1 MKLEDILEHWS
12 KDALYDDLNLDQDSL
27 AISSLHA
34 KYIQILAIERSLLR
48 SCLAKKKGLYKDLR
62 EYYLGSLNNNEDL
75 ERIGREPF
83 LHKVLKNE
91 VHNYVDSDGEL
102 MKLDNRI
109 AMQEEKVETLTSII
123 KTIHQRSF
131 DIKHAIEWR
140 KFTHGF

>member
-12 KDALYDDLNLDQDSL
+12 KDALYDDLNLDRDSL

-48 SCLAKKKGLYKDLR
+48 SCMAKKKGLYKDLR
-62 EYYLGSLNNNEDL
+62 EYYLGTLNNNEDL

-109 AMQEEKVETLTSII
+109 SMQEEKVETLTSII

>member
-1 MKLEDILEHWS
+1 MKLEDILENWS

-48 SCLAKKKGLYKDLR
+48 SCMAKKKGLYKDLR
-62 EYYLGSLNNNEDL
+62 EYYLGTLNNNEDL

-109 AMQEEKVETLTSII
+109 TMQEEKVETLTSNI

>member
-1 MKLEDILEHWS
+1 MKLEDILENWS
-12 KDALYDDLNLDQDSL
+12 KDALYDDLNLDRDSL

-48 SCLAKKKGLYKDLR
+48 SCMAKKKGLYKDLR
-62 EYYLGSLNNNEDL
+62 EYYLGTLNNNEDL

-109 AMQEEKVETLTSII
+109 SMQEEKVETLLEIV
-123 KTIHQRSF
+123 KAIHKRSF

-140 KFTHGF
+140 KFTQGF